1 MPSIKKNFFYNG
13 LLTVANY
20 LFPLITYPYVSRVL
34 GVSNIG
40 ICNFVDSIVNYF
52 ILFSMMGISIVGVR
66 EIAAVR
72 EDREARN
79 RVFSSLIALNGLTSG
94 LAAIAL
100 GVAIFV
106 VPALAEY
113 RSLLG
118 IGVVKILANFL
129 CMDWL
134 FRGVEEFKYIT
145 NRTILVKSLYVVG
158 VFLLI
163 RKPGDYP
170 VYYLLLTLMV
180 VLNACINLSYA
191 RRFVS
196 FRKREVDLAR
206 HARPFFTMG
215 LYMFLTS
222 MYTTFNV
229 MYLGFVSNT
238 EQVGYYTSA
247 TKVFS
252 MVIALFTAFTT
263 VMLPRMSAVL
273 SEGRKEEFLEL
284 VSKTFRVLFIAGVP
298 VILLLWVGA
307 GDVIRILSGK
317 GYEGAVVPMRI
328 VAPLILVI
336 GMEQILVVQVM
347 MPMKMDRAVFV
358 NSAVGAGV
366 GVLLNLLLVRFL
378 LAQGSAIVWMVSELA
393 VFLCAWLVVS
403 RSLSL
408 RFPLGCLAR
417 VIAFHLPLVPI
428 LLLFMPIG
436 NAFLRFGCQGVV
448 TGLYMLVVNLLFFKD
463 GALAV
468 WIRSMW
474 QKVFAP

>member
-66 EIAAVR
+66 EIAAAG
-72 EDREARN
+72 EDRQARN
-79 RVFSSLIALNGLTSG
+79 RVFSNLVALNGLTSG
-94 LAAIAL
+94 VAAVAL
-100 GVAIFV
+100 SGAILL
-106 VPALAEY
+106 VPALAAY
-113 RSLLG
+113 RKLLW

-129 CMDWL
+129 CMEWL
-134 FRGVEEFKYIT
+134 FRGVEEFRYIT
-145 NRTILVKSLYVVG
+145 NRTILVKCLYVAG
-158 VFLLI
+158 VFLLV
-163 RKPGDYP
+163 RGPEDYP

-180 VLNACINLSYA
+180 VLNALINLFFS

-196 FRKREVDLAR
+196 FRTRGIELGR
-206 HARPFFTMG
+206 HARPYFTMG

-229 MYLGFVSNT
+229 MYLGFVSGT

-284 VSKTFRVLFIAGVP
+284 VSKTFSVLFVVGVP
-298 VILLLWVGA
+298 VILLLLVGA

-317 GYEGAVVPMRI
+317 GYEGAVAPMRI

-336 GMEQILVVQVM
+336 GMEQILIVQVM

-366 GVLLNLLLVRFL
+366 GVLLNLLLVRYL
-378 LAQGSAIVWMVSELA
+378 LAQGSAIVWMASEIA
-393 VFLCAWLVVS
+393 VFLCAWMAVS
-403 RSLSL
+403 RHLSL
-408 RFPLGCLAR
+408 RFPLGNLAK
-417 VIAFHLPLVPI
+417 VILLHLPLVPV
-428 LLLFMPIG
+428 LLLLMPIG
-436 NAFLRFGCQGVV
+436 NPLLRLGSQGVL
-448 TGLYMLVVNLLFFKD
+448 TGLYMVTVNLLFIKD

-468 WIRSMW
+468 WMRSLW
-474 QKVFAP
+474 QKVFAG